1 MKSSEDPHAS
11 NKEVT
16 PRRDEIIG
24 ELVALRCP
32 CGRDILCAVRYLGE
46 RLGTPVFFDNVPTS
60 ETYAERIESC
70 PRCGEHLE
78 FLMLLL
84 KTRRK

>member
-16 PRRDEIIG
+16 PHKEEIIG
-24 ELVALRCP
+24 DLVALRCS
-32 CGRDILCAVRYLGE
+32 CGRDILCGVRCLGD
-46 RLGTPVFFDNVPTS
+46 RLGTPVFFDNGPTS
-60 ETYAERIESC
+60 ETYDERIESC
-70 PRCGEHLE
+70 PRCGEHLV

-84 KTRRK
+84 KNRRR